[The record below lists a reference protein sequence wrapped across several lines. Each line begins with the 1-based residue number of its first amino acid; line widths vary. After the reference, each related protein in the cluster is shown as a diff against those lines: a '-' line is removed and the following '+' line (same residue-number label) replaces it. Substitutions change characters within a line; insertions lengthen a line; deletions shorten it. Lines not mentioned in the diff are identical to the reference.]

1 MRRRSGN
8 SLAWQSVLTEQ
19 DQTRYLRFGDVVEV
33 WEFDV
38 GFDKDF
44 GRYNN
49 YEHYE
54 FFCRPLEVAK
64 TTTGGNGRTGMN
76 TIQAILHSFHHSV
89 REHDDFMDT
98 WMAIASANALSVELR
113 SGGIDNIDNGQIAI
127 SAEHDDATPTPSD
140 QPEQRDVPERIP
152 VIITGL
158 HEEDE
163 VEETEIVEADVFHHI
178 QGGVRTVHHLEAA
191 REATTQEYP
200 LIVVTFGL
208 SGKGQGRR
216 DFYSDALLQDVWQG
230 VRRTWSEYQDI
241 DLHFVEPQP
250 VLTRWP
256 YIVFI
261 VEDRQMRHTGLV
273 PVLLNFRVPADMYN
287 LLWDFDIRAAY
298 FNEGYTVIDNLEE
311 NGLEDVCA
319 PRGLRV
325 CQVNFGF
332 DSVPLHDR
340 PRYMSGALCDVD
352 IEEFPDEWRRTLVEF
367 PNFEQMATTIR
378 MLRREDGLDGGPL
391 QCCIHVLDDHGR
403 RFVQSFET
411 HWTMTQRPGAFM
423 RHLRDQGIECEMVAF
438 IWPQPPQLR
447 ELS

>member
-1 MRRRSGN
+1 M
-8 SLAWQSVLTEQ
+8 
-19 DQTRYLRFGDVVEV
+19 
-33 WEFDV
+33 

-44 GRYNN
+44 GRFNV

-54 FFCRPLEVAK
+54 FFYRPLEVAK
-64 TTTGGNGRTGMN
+64 TTTGGNRRTGMN
-76 TIQAILHSFHHSV
+76 TIQALLHGFHHSV
-89 REHDDFMDT
+89 REQDDFMDA
-98 WMAIASANALSVELR
+98 WMAIERANALHVELR
-113 SGGIDNIDNGQIAI
+113 SGGVVNIDNGQIAV

-152 VIITGL
+152 VISTGL

-163 VEETEIVEADVFHHI
+163 VEEAGIVEADVFHHI

-200 LIVVTFGL
+200 LIVITFGL

-216 DFYSDALLQDVWQG
+216 DFYSDVLLHDVWQD

-298 FNEGYTVIDNLEE
+298 FNEGYSTASWTI
-311 NGLEDVCA
+311 
-319 PRGLRV
+319 
-325 CQVNFGF
+325 
-332 DSVPLHDR
+332 
-340 PRYMSGALCDVD
+340 
-352 IEEFPDEWRRTLVEF
+352 WRRTASRMYVHHEDSEYARWPLVLTVSHCMTV
-367 PNFEQMATTIR
+367 PGIR
-378 MLRREDGLDGGPL
+378 VEHYAML
-391 QCCIHVLDDHGR
+391 
-403 RFVQSFET
+403 T
-411 HWTMTQRPGAFM
+411 
-423 RHLRDQGIECEMVAF
+423 
-438 IWPQPPQLR
+438 
-447 ELS
+447 